1 MTKWH
6 KIKKMQDRQ
15 KASSGQY
22 SPKQMKRMM
31 KKGGI
36 PGDMNFDDIPN
47 VNKVVIY
54 TDTEEI
60 IIENPE
66 NVTQM
71 FLPQGEV
78 FQIMGTSS
86 RTSTGE
92 EKPEETEIKVSVTDI
107 QMVVQ
112 QTGVTSEEA
121 EKALKESK
129 GNLAKAILSLK

>member
-6 KIKKMQDRQ
+6 KIKKMQDQQ

-22 SPKQMKRMM
+22 TPKQLKRMM
-31 KKGGI
+31 KKGGM
-36 PGDMNFDDIPN
+36 PGDMNVDEIPN

-54 TDTEEI
+54 TDTDEI
-60 IIENPE
+60 VIENPE

-78 FQIMGTSS
+78 FQIVGTSS
-86 RTSTGE
+86 RTSIGE
-92 EKPEETEIKVSVTDI
+92 ETPEEPEIQISVTDI

-121 EKALKESK
+121 EKALKESS